1 MTTRTFRAIFG
12 VALALVLAF
21 TLTQTWVSAQEDA
34 QEREGVEL
42 PDESHGERSVRAR
55 RIEGVWDAR
64 VTIRRCDT
72 GDPIINLR
80 AMNMFIRGGT
90 LTETGAGAS
99 PTLRGP
105 GLGTWQHLG
114 GRHYISVFRFF
125 RFNPDG
131 SFAGTQKVTRTIDLS
146 RDANEFTATAS
157 FEVFDANDG
166 FIRAG
171 CATETATRLE

>member
-1 MTTRTFRAIFG
+1 MKRRTLKTMCG
-12 VALALVLAF
+12 VALALMLAL
-21 TLTQTWVSAQEDA
+21 TLTQIWVSAQEDA
-34 QEREGVEL
+34 QDTADGQRQEEAPGH
-42 PDESHGERSVRAR
+42 SARAR
-55 RIEGVWDAR
+55 KIEGVWDAR